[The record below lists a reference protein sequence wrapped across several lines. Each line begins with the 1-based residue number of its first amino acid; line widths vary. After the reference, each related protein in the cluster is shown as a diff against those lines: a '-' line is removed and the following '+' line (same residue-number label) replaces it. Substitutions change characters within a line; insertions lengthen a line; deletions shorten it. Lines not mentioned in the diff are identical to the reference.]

1 MLFSTWLVYAFVALL
16 SIASPGPAIL
26 LAVSNSVRYG
36 MRTVVISSLGNI
48 IGLFFL
54 SALAMAGV
62 GALLKASASMF
73 FILKLCGATY
83 LFYLGIK
90 QWRSRKSIFTELDR
104 AEKKAG
110 LNRIQIFY
118 QACLLALT
126 NPKAIL
132 FFSALFPQF
141 LSPGRGL
148 LLQFM
153 ILTFTFMA
161 ISFCS
166 LMTYGLFARYVRK
179 WMAIRQRHVWFNK
192 FFGTVFMFFGVGM
205 LAMRITAR

>member
-54 SALAMAGV
+54 PALATAGV

-90 QWRSRKSIFTELDR
+90 AVAFE
-104 AEKKAG
+104 EEY
-110 LNRIQIFY
+110 FY
-118 QACLLALT
+118 RT
-126 NPKAIL
+126 
-132 FFSALFPQF
+132 
-141 LSPGRGL
+141 
-148 LLQFM
+148 
-153 ILTFTFMA
+153 
-161 ISFCS
+161 
-166 LMTYGLFARYVRK
+166 
-179 WMAIRQRHVWFNK
+179 
-192 FFGTVFMFFGVGM
+192 
-205 LAMRITAR
+205 